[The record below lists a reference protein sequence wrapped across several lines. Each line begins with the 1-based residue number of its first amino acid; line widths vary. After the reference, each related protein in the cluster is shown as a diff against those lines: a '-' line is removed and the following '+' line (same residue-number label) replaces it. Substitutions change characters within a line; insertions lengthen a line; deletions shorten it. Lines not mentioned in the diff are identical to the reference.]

1 MNIRQLEEDKKG
13 EDNCRGRNRGKE
25 VNKETRTKLDSEGKG
40 EVEEVK

>member
-1 MNIRQLEEDKKG
+1 MNIRHREDEKG

-25 VNKETRTKLDSEGKG
+25 ARKKVQSEGKG